1 MIEFNELL
9 ETLQAEALADKFE
22 PTQTSVW
29 ENICRQYSKKFF
41 TPLHA
46 VLKMDPEFVIRQ
58 IYADQM
64 DEANFDD
71 HLENLVDLL
80 KHLEDPEYD
89 ADAEKE
95 MDEFIAKAEAE
106 EKERIAKGLPLKSV
120 FRKGHQ
126 PAAKKPELPKPIE
139 PELPK
144 SGSANLGN
152 LSEDENE
159 R

>member
-9 ETLQAEALADKFE
+9 EVLQAEALADKFE

-29 ENICRQYSKKFF
+29 ENICRQYSKKFV
-41 TPLHA
+41 TPLHI

-71 HLENLVDLL
+71 HLEHLVDLL

-89 ADAEKE
+89 ADAEK
-95 MDEFIAKAEAE
+95 DLQDFIAQAEAE
-106 EKERIAKGLPLKSV
+106 EEERKAQGLPLKSI
-120 FRKGHQ
+120 FRKGH
-126 PAAKKPELPKPIE
+126 KKVEPKKVEEKPVE
-139 PELPK
+139 PEAPK
-144 SGSANLGN
+144 SGTANLGG
-152 LSEDENE
+152 LADDENE